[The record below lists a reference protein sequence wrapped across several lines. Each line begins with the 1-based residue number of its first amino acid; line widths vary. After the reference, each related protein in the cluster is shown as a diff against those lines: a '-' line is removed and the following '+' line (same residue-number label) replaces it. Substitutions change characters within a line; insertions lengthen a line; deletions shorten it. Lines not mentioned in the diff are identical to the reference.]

1 MRYIGFLLFLFSLHT
16 MAQNPHLEAFA
27 PLVNKTWKAEGKW
40 SNGSKFIQEVSFKY
54 DLQKNIV
61 VTNSKGFIDDPQ
73 TKFGNRNHGVRMWS
87 NEAGAIK
94 FWEFDVFGG
103 VTEGTVTTEN
113 KNFVYTYDYGGTIVT
128 DMWEYIDENTY
139 RFVVGVFKDGKWESI
154 YLDTRFKAVPS
165 KD

>member
-1 MRYIGFLLFLFSLHT
+1 MRYIGFLLFLFSLHAV
-16 MAQNPHLEAFA
+16 AQNPHLEAFA

-54 DLQKNIV
+54 DLQKNVV
-61 VTNSKGFIDDPQ
+61 VTNSKGFIDYSQ
-73 TKFGNRNHGVRMWS
+73 TKLGNRNHGVRMWV
-87 NEAGAIK
+87 NEAKAIK

-128 DMWEYIDENTY
+128 DMWEYVDENTY

-154 YLDTRFKAVPS
+154 YLDTQFKAVQ
-165 KD
+165 